1 MLNNRYCKF
10 YFYMERSRNLSIDI
24 LKFFAVLLITN
35 SHMEKVYADYGAL
48 STGGAIGDALFF
60 FCSGLHFSWA
70 GWDVLM
76 PGINE
81 EYGVYIL
88 PYLALP

>member
-1 MLNNRYCKF
+1 MPIMGHSLQEVPSVMPCSSF
-10 YFYMERSRNLSIDI
+10 V
-24 LKFFAVLLITN
+24 AV
-35 SHMEKVYADYGAL
+35 
-48 STGGAIGDALFF
+48 
-60 FCSGLHFSWA
+60 LHFSWA